1 MPYGW
6 ANVDNV
12 QANAARLYY
21 GGSGKPYKG
30 PTQAPINKYTTQA
43 LDQTRGL
50 AGQDVPGLAQA
61 TAFNTGMIQNN
72 GLTPELQ
79 GVAGNLNP
87 MAQSE
92 TGLTS
97 GQDEAAG
104 YLRGFAQ
111 GDYYDDPDFNRMLD
125 RNAERAG
132 TIAKTTYGGGHFGG
146 AAFGAGLGQSISDAN
161 LNAIVGNHQFSRGQ
175 QLSASGQLGGLYS
188 TGANQKLAANGALSD
203 IYGQGLGRAFQAQAN
218 LPALNEL
225 RYDGAARLAGVGDY
239 YQNYNQQK
247 LAGQIDQKNQ
257 QSMEPWA
264 NLNRFSDVMTGTG
277 KLGGYTFG
285 KTAGPSQMQSTL
297 GGALA
302 GAGMG
307 AKVGSAVP
315 GIGTGVGAGAGALLG
330 GLGGYFQ

>member
-21 GGSGKPYKG
+21 GGSGRPYKG

-43 LDQTRGL
+43 LNQTRGL
-50 AGQDVPGLAQA
+50 ASKEVPGLGQAQ
-61 TAFNTGMIQNN
+61 AFNTGMIANN
-72 GLTPELQ
+72 GMTPELQ
-79 GVAGNLNP
+79 GVAKGI
-87 MAQSE
+87 QGS
-92 TGLTS
+92 S
-97 GQDEAAG
+97 DESMG
-104 YLRGFAQ
+104 YLRNFAN
-111 GDYYDDPDFNRMLD
+111 GSYYDDPAFNALLD

-132 TIAKTTYGGGHFGG
+132 TIAKTTYGGGHNGG

-161 LNAIVGNHQFSRGQ
+161 LGAIANQHQFSRGQ
-175 QLSASGQLGGLYS
+175 QLSAAGQMGNLGLE
-188 TGANQKLAANGALSD
+188 TGNTLGNL
-203 IYGQGLGRAFQAQAN
+203 YGQGLGRAFQAESMM
-218 LPALNEL
+218 PGLNEL

-264 NLNRFSDVMTGTG
+264 NLNRFSDVMQGTG

-302 GAGMG
+302 GAGLG

-315 GIGTGVGAGAGALLG
+315 GIGTGVGAGTGALLG
-330 GLGGYFQ
+330 GLGGFFQ